1 MPIDMTTSSKP
12 SLRVVIAEDST
23 LMRAG
28 LETLLERFGH
38 TIVGAVAEADSLVDM
53 VVDLAPD
60 LLITDVRMPPR
71 NGDDGLRAA
80 VEVRRRRPNQPV
92 LVLSQYV
99 EQSYASILLESQLGH
114 GVGYLLKDRVGD
126 ISDFVEAVES
136 VARGGTVLDPD
147 VIAQL
152 LRRRRDP
159 LKSLTPRERQVLGL
173 MAEGRS
179 NGAIA
184 RALTVTEAAVHKHV
198 SNIFAKFGLAVAD
211 GDNRRVLAVL
221 EFLRS

>member
-1 MPIDMTTSSKP
+1 
-12 SLRVVIAEDST
+12 
-23 LMRAG
+23 MRAG

-38 TIVGAVAEADSLVDM
+38 TVVGTVAEADSLVDM

-80 VEVRRRRPNQPV
+80 VEVRRRRPEQPV

-126 ISDFVEAVES
+126 IADFVEAVES

-159 LKSLTPRERQVLGL
+159 LESLTPRERQVLGL

>member
-1 MPIDMTTSSKP
+1 
-12 SLRVVIAEDST
+12 
-23 LMRAG
+23 MRAG

-38 TIVGAVAEADSLVDM
+38 TVVGTVAEADSLVDM

-80 VEVRRRRPNQPV
+80 VEVRRRRPKQPV

-126 ISDFVEAVES
+126 IADFVEAVES
-136 VARGGTVLDPD
+136 VARGE
-147 VIAQL
+147 
-152 LRRRRDP
+152 RC
-159 LKSLTPRERQVLGL
+159 STPT
-173 MAEGRS
+173 S
-179 NGAIA
+179 
-184 RALTVTEAAVHKHV
+184 
-198 SNIFAKFGLAVAD
+198 
-211 GDNRRVLAVL
+211 
-221 EFLRS
+221 LRSC

>member
-1 MPIDMTTSSKP
+1 
-12 SLRVVIAEDST
+12 
-23 LMRAG
+23 MRAG

-38 TIVGAVAEADSLVDM
+38 TVVGTVAEADSLVDM

-80 VEVRRRRPNQPV
+80 VEVRRRRPKQPV

-126 ISDFVEAVES
+126 IADFVEAVES

-159 LKSLTPRERQVLGL
+159 LESLTPRERQVLGL

>member
-1 MPIDMTTSSKP
+1 M
-12 SLRVVIAEDST
+12 RVVIAEDST
-23 LMRAG
+23 LMRVG
-28 LETLLERFGH
+28 LETLLARFGH
-38 TIVGAVAEADSLVDM
+38 IVVGSVSEADSIVAM
-53 VVDLAPD
+53 VVDLEPD

-80 VEVRRRRPNQPV
+80 VEVRSRRQKQPV

-126 ISDFVEAVES
+126 IADFVEAAET
-136 VARGGTVLDPD
+136 VAGGGTVLDPD
-147 VIAQL
+147 VIQQL
-152 LRRRRDP
+152 LKRRRDP
-159 LKSLTPRERQVLGL
+159 VENLTPREHQVLAL

-184 RALTVTEAAVHKHV
+184 RSLSVTEAAVHKHV
-198 SNIFAKFGLAVAD
+198 SNIFSKFGLAVAH

-221 EFLRS
+221 EFLRI

>member
-1 MPIDMTTSSKP
+1 
-12 SLRVVIAEDST
+12 
-23 LMRAG
+23 MRAG

>member
-1 MPIDMTTSSKP
+1 M
-12 SLRVVIAEDST
+12 RVVIAEDST

-38 TIVGAVAEADSLVDM
+38 TVVGTVAEADSLVDM

-80 VEVRRRRPNQPV
+80 VEVRRRRPKQPV

-126 ISDFVEAVES
+126 IADFVEAVES

-159 LKSLTPRERQVLGL
+159 LESLTPRERQVLGL